1 MKSNTQLKNEALFA
15 LRGNWGKAVLAV
27 LVYFLIACLVSGPT
41 IYSQNQLSEYMQE
54 NVGPNTSLRNLSSLI
69 LDPAF
74 QTIQQRSRATSSF
87 TTIFEIL
94 VLLPFTLGLA
104 NAFRRLLL
112 SEESD
117 ILGNSVRIATDNYW
131 HKVWGMLL
139 SAIFVFLW
147 SLLFIIPGII
157 KIFSYAM
164 TKYILEDY
172 PELTASEAIDRSR
185 AMMRGHKFDLF
196 WLYLSFIGW
205 GFLCLFTAGIG
216 YLWLVPYME
225 TAEAAFYEDVK
236 ADYAIHGGL
245 I

>member
-1 MKSNTQLKNEALFA
+1 MKTNTQLKNEALAA
-15 LRGNWGKAVLAV
+15 LRGNWGKAVLATLV
-27 LVYFLIACLVSGPT
+27 LFILASLVSGPT
-41 IYSQNQLSEYMQE
+41 IYTQSQLTEYMEE
-54 NVGPNTSLRNLSSLI
+54 NVGSHSTLRSMSSLI

-74 QTIQQRSRATSSF
+74 QAIQQRSRATSSF
-87 TTIFEIL
+87 ATIFQIL
-94 VLLPFTLGLA
+94 VLIPFTLGLA

-112 SEESD
+112 RGETE
-117 ILGNSVRIATDNYW
+117 ILSISVRIATDNYW

-139 SAIFVFLW
+139 SGIFVFLW
-147 SLLFIIPGII
+147 SLLLVIPGII
-157 KIFSYAM
+157 KLFSYSM

-172 PELTASEAIDRSR
+172 PELSASEAIDRSR

-205 GFLCLFTAGIG
+205 ALLCVLTAGIG

-236 ADYAIHGGL
+236 ADYALHGGL

>member
-1 MKSNTQLKNEALFA
+1 MKTNTQLKDEALAA
-15 LRGNWGKAVLAV
+15 LKGNWGNAVLAV
-27 LVYFLIACLVSGPT
+27 LIYFLLALIVSGPT
-41 IYSQNQLSEYMQE
+41 VYTQVQLQEYMNE
-54 NVGPNTSLRNLSSLI
+54 NVGSYSSIRNVTSLI
-69 LDPAF
+69 LDPAY
-74 QTIQQRSRATSSF
+74 QTIQHRNQASSSF
-87 TTIFEIL
+87 TTIFQIL
-94 VLLPFTLGLA
+94 VLIPFGLGLA

-112 SEESD
+112 TGENA
-117 ILGNSVRIATDNYW
+117 ILGNSAKIALDKYW

-139 SAIFVFLW
+139 MCIFTFLW
-147 SLLFIIPGII
+147 SLLLVIPGII
-157 KIFSYAM
+157 KMFSYAM
-164 TKYILEDY
+164 TKYILEEY

-205 GFLCLFTAGIG
+205 GILCLFTAGIG

-236 ADYAIHGGL
+236 ADYALNGGL

>member
-1 MKSNTQLKNEALFA
+1 MKTNSQLKNEALAA
-15 LRGNWGKAVLAV
+15 LRGNWGKAVLAT
-27 LVYFLIACLVSGPT
+27 LVYFLIASLVAGPT
-41 IYSQNQLSEYMQE
+41 VYTQSQLTEYMEE
-54 NVGPNTSLRNLSSLI
+54 NVGSHSTLRSMSSLI

-87 TTIFEIL
+87 TTIFQIL
-94 VLLPFTLGLA
+94 VLIPFTLGLA

-112 SEESD
+112 TGDGE
-117 ILGNSVRIATDNYW
+117 ILSNSVRIATSNYW

-139 SAIFVFLW
+139 TGIFVFLW
-147 SLLFIIPGII
+147 SLLLVIPGII
-157 KIFSYAM
+157 KLFSYSM
-164 TKYILEDY
+164 TKYILEEY
-172 PELTASEAIDRSR
+172 PELSASEAIDRSR

-205 GFLCLFTAGIG
+205 AILCVLTAGIG

-225 TAEAAFYEDVK
+225 TAETAFYEDVK
-236 ADYAIHGGL
+236 ADYALHGGL

>member
-1 MKSNTQLKNEALFA
+1 MKTNAQLKNEALAA
-15 LRGNWGKAVLAV
+15 LRGNWGKAVLATLV
-27 LVYFLIACLVSGPT
+27 LFLLASLVSGPT
-41 IYSQNQLSEYMQE
+41 IYTQSQLTEYMEE
-54 NVGPNTSLRNLSSLI
+54 NIGPHSSLRSMSSLI

-74 QTIQQRSRATSSF
+74 MAIQQRSRAASSF
-87 TTIFEIL
+87 STIFQIL
-94 VLLPFTLGLA
+94 VLIPFTLGLA

-112 SEESD
+112 RGETE
-117 ILGNSVRIATDNYW
+117 ILSISVRIATDNYW

-139 SAIFVFLW
+139 SGIFVFLW
-147 SLLFIIPGII
+147 SLLLVIPGII
-157 KIFSYAM
+157 KLFSYSM
-164 TKYILEDY
+164 TKYILEEY

-185 AMMRGHKFDLF
+185 AMMQGHKFDLF

-205 GFLCLFTAGIG
+205 ALLCVLTAGIG

-236 ADYAIHGGL
+236 ADYALHGGL